1 MVFVAAG
8 LAGLGGLLLQ
18 LVLVRR
24 HGLLLGNT
32 AEAAALVLA
41 LFLLGL
47 GLGGLYGPRLP
58 VARRR
63 PLGSAA
69 VAYALVA
76 LTAVTADGL
85 LARMAP
91 VGWLSGVVLA
101 LLAPGLPTLCMG
113 AAFPLLFS
121 TLPPGSHPVPTA
133 DHVRPFH
140 LAMLCA
146 STSPASLKHPA
157 TNRLGP
163 VPSSNTVIA
172 LTLGSSKI
180 AGL

>member
-1 MVFVAAG
+1 MVFAAAG

-18 LVLVRR
+18 LALVRR

-69 VAYALVA
+69 LAYALVA
-76 LTAVTADGL
+76 LTAVTADSV
-85 LARMAP
+85 LARIAP
-91 VGWLSGVVLA
+91 VGWLSGLVLA

-121 TLPPGSHPVPTA
+121 ALPPGSHPVRTG
-133 DHVRPFH
+133 
-140 LAMLCA
+140 MLVA
-146 STSPASLKHPA
+146 VNL
-157 TNRLGP
+157 LGAVVGTFWGGNIGIP
-163 VPSSNTVIA
+163 E
-172 LTLGSSKI
+172 L
-180 AGL
+180 